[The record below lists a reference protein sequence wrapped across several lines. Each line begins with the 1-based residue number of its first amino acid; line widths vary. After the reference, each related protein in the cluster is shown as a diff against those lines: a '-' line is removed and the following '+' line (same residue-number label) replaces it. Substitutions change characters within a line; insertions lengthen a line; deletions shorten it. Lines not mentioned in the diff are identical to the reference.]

1 MPNGTPPA
9 VIARLNAEIA
19 KVMQSAE
26 MKKALLAQ
34 GVEARTSTPE
44 QFGAMIKSE
53 TAKWGKIIADAGIK
67 E

>member
-1 MPNGTPPA
+1 M
-9 VIARLNAEIA
+9 IAKLNSEIA

-26 MKKALLAQ
+26 MKKQLLAQ

-44 QFGAMIKSE
+44 QFGTFIKSE
-53 TAKWGKIIADAGIK
+53 SAKWGKIIADAGIK